1 MSSVHTLRAPS
12 SPAQAHTP
20 WRTRT
25 PGQAQPW
32 RSLTSLGLD
41 PDPEG
46 APDDPVLFRAPRV
59 PALVPGPAG
68 VEAPGVPDVVE
79 SAPVPRR
86 PVRDHHPIPQ
96 EA

>member
-25 PGQAQPW
+25 PGRAQPW

-41 PDPEG
+41 PEPEG
-46 APDDPVLFRAPRV
+46 AAGAPSLSRAPL
-59 PALVPGPAG
+59 AAG
-68 VEAPGVPDVVE
+68 GEAPHPPAVVE

-86 PVRDHHPIPQ
+86 PVREHHPIPQ

>member
-12 SPAQAHTP
+12 SQAQVFAP

-32 RSLTSLGLD
+32 RSLMSLGLD
-41 PDPEG
+41 PEPDPQPDPESVPGAQLPG
-46 APDDPVLFRAPRV
+46 AP
-59 PALVPGPAG
+59 G
-68 VEAPGVPDVVE
+68 VVE

-86 PVRDHHPIPQ
+86 AVRDRHPIPQ

>member
-46 APDDPVLFRAPRV
+46 APGDPVLFRAQRV
-59 PALVPGPAG
+59 PVPVPGPAG
-68 VEAPGVPDVVE
+68 GEAPGAPDVVE

>member
-1 MSSVHTLRAPS
+1 MSSVHTLPAPS
-12 SPAQAHTP
+12 PQAQVFAP

-32 RSLTSLGLD
+32 RSLMSLGLD
-41 PDPEG
+41 PDPETESVPG
-46 APDDPVLFRAPRV
+46 ARV
-59 PALVPGPAG
+59 PGVPD
-68 VEAPGVPDVVE
+68 VPDVVE

-86 PVRDHHPIPQ
+86 PVRDRHPIPQ

>member
-12 SPAQAHTP
+12 PQAQVFAP

-32 RSLTSLGLD
+32 RSLMSLGLD
-41 PDPEG
+41 PDPD
-46 APDDPVLFRAPRV
+46 PDPES
-59 PALVPGPAG
+59 VPGAQ
-68 VEAPGVPDVVE
+68 APGAPDVVE

-86 PVRDHHPIPQ
+86 PVRDRHPIPQ

>member
-20 WRTRT
+20 WRTRK

-46 APDDPVLFRAPRV
+46 VPGDPVLFRAPRV
-59 PALVPGPAG
+59 PLPGPADT
-68 VEAPGVPDVVE
+68 EAPGTPDVVE

>member
-12 SPAQAHTP
+12 PQAPVFAP

-32 RSLTSLGLD
+32 RSLMSLGLD
-41 PDPEG
+41 PDP
-46 APDDPVLFRAPRV
+46 APDSDPES
-59 PALVPGPAG
+59 VPGARG
-68 VEAPGVPDVVE
+68 LVSVQAPGAPDVVE

-86 PVRDHHPIPQ
+86 PVRDRHPTPQ